1 LRGQVA
7 RRPTPNNKPHGLRL
21 RSLIRR
27 RTSSCMRFV
36 THRPRSSGNPP
47 PTSINN
53 GPFAW
58 VLSARRRFPT
68 TVTVTNRRHPHQRRL
83 STQL

>member
-21 RSLIRR
+21 RSLTRR
-27 RTSSCMRFV
+27 RTPSCMRFV

-47 PTSINN
+47 AIYKQRTFRVGPERPAPVFNN
-53 GPFAW
+53 SYG
-58 VLSARRRFPT
+58 T
-68 TVTVTNRRHPHQRRL
+68 TGDIQISGVSPP
-83 STQL
+83 S